1 MTALKKKTIKSL
13 SEELEVLKEQVKEIL
28 VLRQKVTD
36 LERAVNDLA
45 NDKRINQDQYENETT
60 EQFKCR
66 KCEKTFDS
74 RKILKKHIAE
84 VHAEKIKCKSCDET
98 FLRKCD
104 LEVHIKAEHEM
115 TEKYKCKQCEKTF
128 FLKWRL
134 LKHQSNHSNLVI
146 NMCHYFNNN
155 LACPFEEIGC
165 MFAHEVSEICKFGQ
179 KMQEQSLL
187 IPTLFIE
194 KQT

>member
-1 MTALKKKTIKSL
+1 MIGTLKVVSRTPSTKKISTTKQGGL
-13 SEELEVLKEQVKEIL
+13 SVNFIL
-28 VLRQKVTD
+28 
-36 LERAVNDLA
+36 
-45 NDKRINQDQYENETT
+45 Y
-60 EQFKCR
+60 
-66 KCEKTFDS
+66 
-74 RKILKKHIAE
+74 HIAE
-84 VHAEKIKCKSCDET
+84 DHVEKIKCKSCDKT

-179 KMQEQSLL
+179 ECKNNLCSYQHSSLKNK
-187 IPTLFIE
+187 PDPEPEGKDRNE
-194 KQT
+194 KQVATENQSEEQECPFCYETLPCPWQCASAC